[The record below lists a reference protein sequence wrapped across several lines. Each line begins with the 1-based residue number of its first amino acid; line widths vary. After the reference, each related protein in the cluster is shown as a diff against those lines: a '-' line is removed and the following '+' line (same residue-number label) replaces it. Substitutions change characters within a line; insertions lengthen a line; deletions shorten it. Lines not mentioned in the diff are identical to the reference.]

1 MTTLERE
8 LVSALRDLQD
18 LSLRGRISYILDAF
32 ADEFLLQEE
41 AVVCKAIGRRLD
53 DILKGVEAEA

>member
-53 DILKGVEAEA
+53 DILKCVEAEA